1 MIARFAIVV
10 LTLLTAVTARAE
22 VLSPEAARRFVAG
35 KLFAF
40 NCFDGSRGAGRIY
53 GDGSVIG
60 TVQLRGTG
68 PVRAVWLPAG
78 TLRVRGEAWCASL
91 RGMAF
96 EPCFRLEK
104 TTERSFRGSWLGF
117 AYCDFTRRMSVAGM
131 SPHRHSSEPLPL
143 EPTEAGGHL
152 SEAQSSSRRPV
163 STSAE

>member
-10 LTLLTAVTARAE
+10 ATLLVAVGAARAE
-22 VLSPEAARRFVAG
+22 TLTPEAARRFVAG

-60 TVQLRGTG
+60 TIQFRGAG

-78 TLRVRGEAWCASL
+78 TLRERGGAVCASL
-91 RGMAF
+91 QGMAF

-104 TTERSFRGSWLGF
+104 LDARSFRGSWMGF
-117 AYCDFTRRMSVAGM
+117 AYCDFTRRMSVAGV
-131 SPHRHSSEPLPL
+131 SPHRHSSRAAAARGE
-143 EPTEAGGHL
+143 GG
-152 SEAQSSSRRPV
+152 QRPELNFRLRLY
-163 STSAE
+163 TLW